1 MEANTKERVP
11 AKRYWDEFTKGILKQ
26 NPLLVLILGTCPSLA
41 VTTSLINGLGM
52 GLAATF
58 VLVCSNI
65 VISALRKVIPDKV
78 RIPCFITVIASFV
91 TILRFILE
99 AYLPSLNDALGIFIP
114 LITVNCII
122 LGRAEAFASK
132 NTIGLSALDGL
143 GMGLGFTLA
152 LVVIGGLRELLGNGS
167 IAGYSLP
174 FIGGD
179 NVLQPMLMFVMPPG
193 GFIIFGIVIAMA
205 LALSRK
211 FYSKHPDEAV
221 EARTSI
227 GASCDGCGMSSYC
240 AAMESVTG
248 ATVEEPVSGKESKE
262 ILTETE
268 AKPEAETEA
277 DPAEAEAVAEVESEV
292 SGSTEP
298 SGQAADAKA
307 DKAADP
313 EL

>member
-58 VLVCSNI
+58 VLVCSNV

-152 LVVIGGLRELLGNGS
+152 LVVIGGLREILGNGS

-193 GFIIFGIVIAMA
+193 GFIIFGMVIALA

-211 FYSKHPDEAV
+211 FYAKHPDEAV
-221 EARTSI
+221 EARVSI

-240 AAMESVTG
+240 AAMDNVTS
-248 ATVEEPVSGKESKE
+248 ATVEKPVSGKESKE
-262 ILTETE
+262 AAQEAETDATSKPAEPKADEAE
-268 AKPEAETEA
+268 AKPVENK
-277 DPAEAEAVAEVESEV
+277 EV
-292 SGSTEP
+292 
-298 SGQAADAKA
+298 
-307 DKAADP
+307 
-313 EL
+313 